1 MKEQEYIDL
10 QVLEGLRN
18 AGGIIR
24 NIIYADSRI
33 AVIND
38 SIRNLRLIYEK
49 RIVIDDEP
57 EIKKET
63 LLKALNQIGKT
74 K

>member
-18 AGGIIR
+18 AGEIIR
-24 NIIYADSRI
+24 NIIYADSRTRPI
-33 AVIND
+33 YD
-38 SIRNLRLIYEK
+38 SISSLRLIYEK